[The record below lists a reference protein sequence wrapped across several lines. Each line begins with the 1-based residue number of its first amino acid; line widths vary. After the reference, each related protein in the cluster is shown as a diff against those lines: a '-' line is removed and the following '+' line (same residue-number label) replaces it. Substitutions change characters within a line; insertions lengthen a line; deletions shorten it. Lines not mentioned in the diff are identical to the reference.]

1 MAPTDPQKAPP
12 RPPRGAPSPE
22 TVLNGTA
29 GPSLAD
35 LGGGENGE
43 IIRLAAWLVVTAIL
57 IGGLYVGQDVLIPLA
72 ISFLISFAMSP
83 LVNWL
88 SRRGLS
94 RVLSVCVVMLTV
106 GVFIAGL
113 TLLVT
118 SQVRTISAELPTYQ
132 NTIRSKISDLASQM
146 KGPGILDG
154 ALETV
159 DTVQKEVDAAVQG
172 GEGEGGATQRVQ
184 IVPPPVSPFQ
194 TAREWLAPALA
205 PLATAG
211 IVLVF
216 VFLVLLDR
224 GDLRDRL
231 IRLMGGNL
239 HRSTDAL
246 EEAGRRISKYLLMQI
261 VVNVIYAVPM
271 GLGLWL
277 IGVPGA
283 LLWAT
288 LAAFMRFIP
297 YVGPMLSALFPL
309 GLAFAVDPGWSMV
322 IWTLVLIVG
331 LEAISGNIIEPLLY
345 GTSTGLSAIALIAA
359 ATFWTA
365 LWGPVGLIL
374 STPLTVCLLV
384 IGRNLR
390 QLQFLEILLG
400 SEPVL
405 DLPTRIYQRLIADDP
420 EEAIEIAGDAIEAG
434 SVAEFYNDTGI
445 AVLRRTSE
453 DYHSNASAGHRLRV
467 ANAMDVLLEELQED
481 YPAKA
486 AGAGA
491 PQGRPRIACIGGK
504 WEIDTTAC
512 VMLGHA
518 LAIEGYPSLSYRE
531 GSNLSLRGLE
541 RLELDGVEVVC
552 LSYFSDD
559 PEQAARRFVRRLRQ
573 RWPDIKIILALWNAP
588 PALLAAG
595 KAAEIGVDGVV
606 TSIEEALGRITRLVA
621 PPPDAAAVGGGA
633 GAGVGG
639 QGGDGAEAAPASKIG
654 TIGRTVAQSL
664 ALGGKG
670 DDDAPKGLS
679 PHAATAIA
687 ALGREDVREELEAIV
702 KRAADVFDV
711 KYALVAALDAGRERL
726 IARSRDLPGYDEDE
740 GIVPATA
747 DGAEGGADAAA
758 RGFSGPVLDLGA
770 VEVVPDTERD
780 PDFADHPVVRRWH
793 QRLYAGAPLLDGEG
807 RALGAFC
814 LLDSEPRQLDE
825 GERELL
831 AQLAEEVTR
840 LLIGEEA
847 LRRKGKRKDKDKD
860 AGEAG
865 TMVVGQQVPD

>member
-1 MAPTDPQKAPP
+1 MAPNQPQNAS
-12 RPPRGAPSPE
+12 REE

-29 GPSLAD
+29 GPQIVALSEGD
-35 LGGGENGE
+35 GGE
-43 IIRLAAWLVVTAIL
+43 IIRLASWLIVAAIL

-88 SRRGLS
+88 TRRGLS

-113 TLLVT
+113 ALLVT

-132 NTIRSKISDLASQM
+132 TTIRAKISDLASQM

-159 DTVQKEVDAAVQG
+159 DTVQKEVDAAVHGQG
-172 GEGEGGATQRVQ
+172 EDAAQKVEV
-184 IVPPPVSPFQ
+184 VPPPVSPFQ
-194 TAREWLAPALA
+194 TAQEWLTPAMA
-205 PLATAG
+205 PLATTG

-261 VVNVIYAVPM
+261 LVNIIYAIPM

-309 GLAFAVDPGWSMV
+309 SLAFAVDPGWNMV
-322 IWTLVLIVG
+322 IWTLVLVVG
-331 LEAISGNIIEPLLY
+331 LEAISGNVIEPMLY

-420 EEAIEIAGDAIEAG
+420 EEAIEIASEAIAAS

-453 DYHSNASAGHRLRV
+453 DYHLSAGPEHRLRV
-467 ANAMDVLLEELQED
+467 ANGMETLLEELQED
-481 YPAKA
+481 FPAKA
-486 AGAGA
+486 VEEAARN
-491 PQGRPRIACIGGK
+491 GRARIACIGGK
-504 WEIDTTAC
+504 WEIDATAC

-518 LAIEGYPSLSYRE
+518 LALEGYPSMSHRE
-531 GSNLSLRGLE
+531 GGSLSARGLE
-541 RLELDGVEVVC
+541 RLDLAGIDVVC

-559 PEQAARRFVRRLRQ
+559 PEQAARRFCRRLRQ
-573 RWPDIKIILALWNAP
+573 RWPQIKIILALWNAP
-588 PALLAAG
+588 AALLTAQKVGEMGAD
-595 KAAEIGVDGVV
+595 EVV
-606 TSIEEALGRITRLVA
+606 TSIEEAVGRIARLV
-621 PPPDAAAVGGGA
+621 PPLPQAASDAEANDDAAPKG
-633 GAGVGG
+633 
-639 QGGDGAEAAPASKIG
+639 KIG
-654 TIGRTVAQSL
+654 AIGRTVAQSL
-664 ALGGKG
+664 SLGAKG
-670 DDDAPKGLS
+670 GGGPKGLS
-679 PHAATAIA
+679 PFAPQAIA
-687 ALGREDVREELEAIV
+687 ALASDDVREELEAVV

-711 KYALVAALDAGRERL
+711 KYALIAAVDSGRERL
-726 IARSRDLPGYDEDE
+726 IARSRDLPGYDDDDEDNPF
-740 GIVPATA
+740 IRDPAE
-747 DGAEGGADAAA
+747 EGGADQLPD
-758 RGFSGPVLDLGA
+758 RSFSGPVIALDG
-770 VEVVPDTERD
+770 VDVVPDTERD
-780 PDFADHPVVRRWH
+780 PDFADHPALKRWH

-814 LLDSEPRQLDE
+814 LLDPEPRQLDE

-831 AQLAEEVTR
+831 GQLAEEVAK

-847 LRRKGKRKDKDKD
+847 VKRKSKRKDKN
-860 AGEAG
+860 GEAG
-865 TMVVGQQVPD
+865 TMIVGQQVPE

>member
-1 MAPTDPQKAPP
+1 MAPNQPQNAS
-12 RPPRGAPSPE
+12 REE

-29 GPSLAD
+29 GPQIVALSEGD
-35 LGGGENGE
+35 GGE
-43 IIRLAAWLVVTAIL
+43 IIRLASWLIVAAIL

-88 SRRGLS
+88 TRRGLS

-113 TLLVT
+113 ALLVT

-132 NTIRSKISDLASQM
+132 TTIRAKISDLASQM

-159 DTVQKEVDAAVQG
+159 DTVQKEVDAAVHGQG
-172 GEGEGGATQRVQ
+172 EDAAQKVEV
-184 IVPPPVSPFQ
+184 VPPPVSPFQ
-194 TAREWLAPALA
+194 TAQEWLTPAMA
-205 PLATAG
+205 PLATTG

-261 VVNVIYAVPM
+261 LVNIIYAIPM

-309 GLAFAVDPGWSMV
+309 SLAFAVDPGWNMV
-322 IWTLVLIVG
+322 IWTLVLVVG
-331 LEAISGNIIEPLLY
+331 LEAISGNVIEPMLY

-420 EEAIEIAGDAIEAG
+420 EEAIEIASEAIAAS

-453 DYHSNASAGHRLRV
+453 DYHLNAGPEHRLRV
-467 ANAMDVLLEELQED
+467 ANGMETLLEELQED
-481 YPAKA
+481 FPAKA
-486 AGAGA
+486 VEEAARN
-491 PQGRPRIACIGGK
+491 GRARIACIGGK
-504 WEIDTTAC
+504 WEIDATAC

-518 LAIEGYPSLSYRE
+518 LALEGYPSMSHRE
-531 GSNLSLRGLE
+531 GEPVG
-541 RLELDGVEVVC
+541 
-552 LSYFSDD
+552 
-559 PEQAARRFVRRLRQ
+559 AR
-573 RWPDIKIILALWNAP
+573 A
-588 PALLAAG
+588 
-595 KAAEIGVDGVV
+595 
-606 TSIEEALGRITRLVA
+606 
-621 PPPDAAAVGGGA
+621 
-633 GAGVGG
+633 
-639 QGGDGAEAAPASKIG
+639 
-654 TIGRTVAQSL
+654 
-664 ALGGKG
+664 
-670 DDDAPKGLS
+670 
-679 PHAATAIA
+679 
-687 ALGREDVREELEAIV
+687 
-702 KRAADVFDV
+702 RA
-711 KYALVAALDAGRERL
+711 
-726 IARSRDLPGYDEDE
+726 ARSRGDRRRLPEL
-740 GIVPATA
+740 
-747 DGAEGGADAAA
+747 
-758 RGFSGPVLDLGA
+758 F
-770 VEVVPDTERD
+770 
-780 PDFADHPVVRRWH
+780 
-793 QRLYAGAPLLDGEG
+793 QR
-807 RALGAFC
+807 
-814 LLDSEPRQLDE
+814 
-825 GERELL
+825 
-831 AQLAEEVTR
+831 
-840 LLIGEEA
+840 
-847 LRRKGKRKDKDKD
+847 
-860 AGEAG
+860 
-865 TMVVGQQVPD
+865 